1 MQTKS
6 KAILSLIITMLATTL
21 IVSFCILMFCKYAPP
36 NENNTYT
43 SHGTVSDVYL
53 VLESKK
59 NHLEIAFNNGEL
71 FRLAYP
77 NTIKGLYSNLGYDD
91 EELAELLKGKEVEFT
106 ALKNWNWITNI
117 SVNNIRI
124 DNTELTAKQCRI
136 TQLGIAIL
144 GIIMLAF
151 PIGLEKMY
159 WDKHIKSKSK
169 KRAKIRCK

>member
-1 MQTKS
+1 
-6 KAILSLIITMLATTL
+6 
-21 IVSFCILMFCKYAPP
+21 MFCKYAPP

-59 NHLEIAFNNGEL
+59 THLEIAFNNGES
-71 FRLAYP
+71 FRLVYS
-77 NTIKGLYSNLGYDD
+77 NTIKELYLNLGYDD

-117 SVNNIRI
+117 SANNIRI
-124 DNTELTAKQCRI
+124 DNSELTAKQCRL

-144 GIIMLAF
+144 GIIMLTF
-151 PIGLEKMY
+151 PIYLEKMY
-159 WDKHIKSKSK
+159 WDKQIKSIKSKSK